1 MSSDVLLPPILSAFA
16 QYIHSTPLEMLD
28 VLNLCVPIEQCVA
41 STSPIASSPP
51 HRARHAYHP
60 AGIIWSVV
68 DRLFKPK
75 TKEVIG
81 GWRKLYNEGTS

>member
-1 MSSDVLLPPILSAFA
+1 MSRDVLLPPILSAFA
-16 QYIHSTPLEMLD
+16 QCTHSTLLEMFA
-28 VLNLCVPIEQCVA
+28 VLNLYVPIEQSVA
-41 STSPIASSPP
+41 STSPIVSSPP

-60 AGIIWSVV
+60 AGTIWSVV

-75 TKEVIG
+75 TKEIIG